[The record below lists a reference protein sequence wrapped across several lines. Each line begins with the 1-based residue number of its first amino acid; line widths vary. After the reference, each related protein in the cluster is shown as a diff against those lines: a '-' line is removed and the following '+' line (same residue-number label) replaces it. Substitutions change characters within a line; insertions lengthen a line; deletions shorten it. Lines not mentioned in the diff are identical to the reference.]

1 MVKTTKTLKNDIP
14 RHSGYQDAKETGICP
29 HEPTFGEGRIM
40 RISLHFFS
48 TSDHYQLYPDLRQ
61 FKHSGFE
68 FHYLEWTAI
77 GTNSTL
83 ILPCLTVSFALTLCT
98 TYLWKVRMH
107 IFALSVVQVFTAPYN
122 YNCRLLMY

>member
-1 MVKTTKTLKNDIP
+1 MVKTTKTLKKDIP

-61 FKHSGFE
+61 FKHSGFQSFTIWSE
-68 FHYLEWTAI
+68 QQSVQIPHTPMSHCFICFNTMYTLSLEGQNAYLCFECGTGFH
-77 GTNSTL
+77 ST
-83 ILPCLTVSFALTLCT
+83 I
-98 TYLWKVRMH
+98 
-107 IFALSVVQVFTAPYN
+107 
-122 YNCRLLMY
+122 

>member
-61 FKHSGFE
+61 FKHSGFQSFTIWSE
-68 FHYLEWTAI
+68 QQSVQIPPSYSHVSLFH
-77 GTNSTL
+77 
-83 ILPCLTVSFALTLCT
+83 
-98 TYLWKVRMH
+98 
-107 IFALSVVQVFTAPYN
+107 
-122 YNCRLLMY
+122 LL